1 MASFLVTD
9 SGTYLWLIKSA
20 RAQFFTFDIIRQ
32 QLSKQVRALRRIL
45 DPIRAQQRVRAHPP
59 GTVHKLYSTLFG
71 PAVGTIAGLNH
82 LIIILDGPLAKS
94 AVQRVDLRA
103 KWPRFTHH

>member
-32 QLSKQVRALRRIL
+32 QLSKQVRA
-45 DPIRAQQRVRAHPP
+45 
-59 GTVHKLYSTLFG
+59 VHKLYSTLFG